1 MRLLPLISVLV
12 ALALPSL
19 CGASQ
24 PLRFAP
30 LPMVSK
36 ETMVREFLGPVRYM
50 AEQSGQ
56 AIDLI
61 HTASYEELVE
71 RFRRDEIDLA
81 YIGPLPYLMLT
92 QDFDAAQPVA
102 RFLESNGQ
110 DGYTCALAVFGD
122 SPLYAAGMRGRR
134 LALPDPLSTCGLA
147 SIGPMLREAG
157 VAPEDT
163 QLSYLGRHDAVA
175 IAVVANEADAGGLKT
190 AIARKYTSLGLRI
203 VAESPPVPGFVLIA
217 NRHTVPEKIIERLRD
232 AILKLPKASGSTH
245 DWNNGWRYGA
255 VPSTDA
261 DFDPLRARLAQEP
274 AGK

>member
-1 MRLLPLISVLV
+1 MHLLPLITVLA
-12 ALALPSL
+12 ALALPGLSS
-19 CGASQ
+19 AAQ

-30 LPMVSK
+30 LPMVDK

-56 AIDLI
+56 TIDLV
-61 HTASYEELVE
+61 HTASYEELIE

-92 QDFDAAQPVA
+92 QDFDAAQPVV

-110 DGYTCALAVFGD
+110 DGYTCALVVFGD

-134 LALPDPLSTCGLA
+134 LALPDPLSTCGLP

-157 VAPEDT
+157 VAPADT

-190 AIARKYTSLGLRI
+190 AIARKYASLGLRI

-217 NRHTVPEKIIERLRD
+217 NRHTVPEGIVEHLREGL
-232 AILKLPKASGSTH
+232 LKLPKTSDATH
-245 DWNNGWRYGA
+245 GWNNGWRYGA
-255 VPSTDA
+255 VPSADA
-261 DFDPLRARLAQEP
+261 DFDPLRARWAQEP
-274 AGK
+274 ARK